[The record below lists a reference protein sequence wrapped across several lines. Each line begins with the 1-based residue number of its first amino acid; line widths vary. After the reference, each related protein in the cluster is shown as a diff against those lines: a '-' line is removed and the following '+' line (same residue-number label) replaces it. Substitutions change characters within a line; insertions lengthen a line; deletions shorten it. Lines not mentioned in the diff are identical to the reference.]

1 MKKKRLAIVAIVL
14 VMIFLVVPSI
24 MTVCL
29 HRYHFGGR
37 VTHENNYYQFLS
49 QTNPMFA
56 KEVVTFPSTD
66 GQLLEGGFYYQ
77 DGLEEPKALLVWV
90 HGKGVNYEN
99 YLAEIEWM
107 TRSGYLVFSYNN
119 TGVDTSEG
127 DSVKGLTQAPLD
139 LQCALTYIYELDR
152 FNEMPNILI
161 GHSWGGFAVSS
172 VSALDI
178 PREVDGII
186 SLAGFWRNINV
197 IEDIGK
203 YYVGNVVSALVPY
216 LSVYEHVLFGEYADL
231 DGVQGLAATDAPVLL
246 IHSKDDIIVRHDS
259 NFMYYQSVFGNDD
272 RFTFKEYEDAGHK
285 LTITK
290 DAYNRIH
297 DIMHHQ
303 MKMESTEEHYIELEE
318 ERLALISD
326 FNDEVMNDILE
337 FCENIVSGY

>member
-1 MKKKRLAIVAIVL
+1 MKKKWFAIVAVVL
-14 VMIFLVVPSI
+14 VLLLVVIPSVV
-24 MTVCL
+24 TVCL

-37 VTHENNYYQFLS
+37 VTHENNYFQFLS
-49 QTNPMFA
+49 QNNPAFNRNI
-56 KEVVTFPSTD
+56 VTFTSDD
-66 GQLLEGGFYYQ
+66 GQLLEGGFHYQ
-77 DGLEEPKALLVWV
+77 EGLEDPQALLVWV

-99 YLAEIEWM
+99 YLAEIEWL
-107 TRSGYLVFSYNN
+107 TRAGYLVFSYNN

-139 LQCALTYIYELDR
+139 LQSALTYLYELDR
-152 FNEMPNILI
+152 FNDIPNILI

-216 LSVYEHVLFGEYADL
+216 LSVYESFLFGEYADL
-231 DGVQGLAATDAPVLL
+231 NGVQGLLSTEAPVLI
-246 IHSKDDIIVRHDS
+246 IHSKDDIIVRHDN
-259 NFMYYQSVFGNDD
+259 NFMYYQSVFEGDD

-285 LTITK
+285 LTITN

-303 MKMESTEEHYIELEE
+303 MKMESTDQHYIELEE
-318 ERLALISD
+318 ERLSLISD

-337 FCENIVSGY
+337 FCENIVSAY